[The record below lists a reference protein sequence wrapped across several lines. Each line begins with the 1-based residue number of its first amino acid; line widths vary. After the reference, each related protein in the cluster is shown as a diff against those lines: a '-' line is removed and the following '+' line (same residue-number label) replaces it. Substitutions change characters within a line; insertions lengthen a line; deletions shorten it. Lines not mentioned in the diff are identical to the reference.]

1 MAAINKRSRVPGMRD
16 VHKQARKGIRLLLVR
31 QGFLQVFTFL
41 GGIVLARV
49 LNPADFGLFGITT
62 FLVNILALFADF
74 GMSPALIQ
82 RKKEISDRDLQ
93 IGFTMK
99 QVLVSVVVVM
109 LWFGAPWLASFYPKD
124 TTALIWLVRAMGFSL
139 YLNTWRSISAIQ
151 LERTL
156 RYEKLAVVEVVES
169 LSYQIVAVGMAV
181 FGFGVW
187 SLISAV
193 LMRGLLGT
201 ILVYI
206 VAPWKVRLDFD
217 REVALDMLRFGLPFQ
232 LHRVVGNVRTWVTPT
247 LVASLIGAD
256 AVGFLMWAS
265 SNGRKPLTVV
275 QNVVRVSLP
284 HFSRIQDNLPEVKR
298 ILSQY
303 VMYFL
308 VFCGA
313 WFAVIAAAGYP
324 VVELVYTAK
333 WLPAV
338 PALILYAGLLNLNAV
353 SWIVKTAL
361 SGTGRVKYVMYV
373 TMLTTAISVGLSVAL
388 VLTVGFIGVPI
399 AEVVSMVV
407 TVPILARGL
416 GRSSIRRIFLPSA
429 WVLAPLLTAI
439 VAGYGVRLMEL
450 NLAGEAVL
458 AAAVTGLAYLGVSW
472 LVGPK
477 WMKKRVLSQKDRV
490 LARVRGRSVVK
501 NRETPVA

>member
-1 MAAINKRSRVPGMRD
+1 MRE

-31 QGFLQVFTFL
+31 QGFLQIFTFL

-49 LNPADFGLFGITT
+49 LSPADFGLFGITT
-62 FLVNILALFADF
+62 FLVNVLALFADF

-99 QVLVSVVVVM
+99 QVLVSLVVVA
-109 LWFGAPWLASFYPKD
+109 LWIGAPWLASFYPKD
-124 TTALIWLVRAMGFSL
+124 QMALVWLVRAMAFSL

-151 LERTL
+151 LERRL

-169 LSYQIVAVGMAV
+169 LSYQIVAVLMAV
-181 FGFGVW
+181 LGFGVW

-193 LMRGLLGT
+193 LVRGLLGT
-201 ILVYI
+201 VLVYI

-217 REVALDMLRFGLPFQ
+217 REVAMDMLRFGLPFQ

-313 WFAVIAAAGYP
+313 WFALIAAAGYP
-324 VVELVYTAK
+324 VVEIVYTAK

-373 TMLTTAISVGLSVAL
+373 TMLTTAISVGLSVVL
-388 VLTVGFIGVPI
+388 VLNVGFIGVPI
-399 AEVVSMVV
+399 AEVFSMIV

-416 GRSSIRRIFLPSA
+416 GPTSNRRIFAPSA
-429 WVLAPLLTAI
+429 WVLVPILTAI
-439 VAGYGVRLMEL
+439 VVGYGVRMLEL
-450 NLAGEAVL
+450 NLPVTALLSV
-458 AAAVTGLAYLGVSW
+458 AATGLAYGGMTWIFGPGW
-472 LVGPK
+472 L
-477 WMKKRVLSQKDRV
+477 KKRVVAQGGRILSK
-490 LARVRGRSVVK
+490 LRGRRVGEEQESPVV
-501 NRETPVA
+501 